1 MRERLSL
8 LDGTLDVESAIGA
21 GTTIFAR
28 IALDGPRPAA

>member
-8 LDGTLDVESAIGA
+8 LGGGLDIESTLGA

-28 IALDGPRPAA
+28 IPVTSEMMTA